1 MPTTERFVIDHALPD
16 DLPANPVEVLDAW
29 LAEATARAV
38 QPNPNA
44 MTLATVDEQGRPD
57 ARIVLC
63 KDIDPL
69 AGSVTFYTNRTSRK
83 GRELGATPRAAL
95 VFFWDT
101 LDRQVRVEG
110 PVTLVSDAESD
121 AYFRTRHWQSRL
133 GASASDQ
140 SQPIE
145 SREALLGKVM
155 MKAMELGIDLDNPEK
170 AEIPRPDHWG
180 GYRVWAERV
189 ELWISGPGRVH
200 DRAAWTRTLSQTA
213 DGWTGGAWSATR
225 LQP

>member
-1 MPTTERFVIDHALPD
+1 MPSTERFVIDHALPD
-16 DLPANPVEVLDAW
+16 DLPANPVEVLEAW
-29 LAEATARAV
+29 LAEATAKAV

-63 KDIDPL
+63 KDIDPVGGL
-69 AGSVTFYTNRTSRK
+69 VTFYTNRTSRK

-121 AYFRTRHWQSRL
+121 AYFKSRHWQSRL

-155 MKAMELGIDLDNPEK
+155 AKAMELGIDLDNPEK

-200 DRAAWTRTLSQTA
+200 DRAAWTRDLTA
-213 DGWTGGAWSATR
+213 VGDAFTGGSWSATR

>member
-1 MPTTERFVIDHALPD
+1 MPAAERFVIDHALPD
-16 DLPANPVEVLDAW
+16 DLPTDPVEVLEAW
-29 LAEATARAV
+29 LAEATEKAV

-44 MTLATVDEQGRPD
+44 MTLATVDAEGRPD

-63 KDIDPL
+63 KDVDIQT
-69 AGSVTFYTNRTSRK
+69 GTVTFYTNRASRK
-83 GRELGATPRAAL
+83 GEELGANPRAAL
-95 VFFWDT
+95 VFFWDL

-133 GASASDQ
+133 GACASDQ
-140 SQPIE
+140 SKPIE
-145 SREALLGKVM
+145 SREALLEKVM
-155 MKAMELGIDLDNPEK
+155 ATAIELGVNLQSPGDPN
-170 AEIPRPDHWG
+170 IPRPAHWG

-189 ELWISGPGRVH
+189 ELWVSGPGRVH
-200 DRAAWTRTLSQTA
+200 DRAAWTRDLTTQGDA
-213 DGWTGGAWSATR
+213 FAGGPWSATR

>member
-1 MPTTERFVIDHALPD
+1 MPTSERFIIDHALPD
-16 DLPANPVEVLDAW
+16 DLPANPVEVLEAW
-29 LAEATARAV
+29 LAEAAEKAV

-63 KDIDPL
+63 KGIDVD
-69 AGSVTFYTNRTSRK
+69 AGTVTFYTNRTSRK

-110 PVTLVSDAESD
+110 PVTHASDAESD
-121 AYFRTRHWQSRL
+121 AYFQSRHWQSRL

-145 SREALLGKVM
+145 SREALLEKVM

-170 AEIPRPDHWG
+170 AEIPRPEHWG

-200 DRAAWTRTLSQTA
+200 DRAAWTRTLA
-213 DGWTGGAWSATR
+213 PDGDAWTGGAWSSTR